1 MKKLFIILVGFALL
15 TAMKS
20 DKNAYVI
27 YNAKGKTVDFS
38 KLLKEASE
46 ADVIL
51 FGEQHNNP
59 ICHWL
64 QLELTKSLYDL
75 KKDKLI
81 LGAEM
86 FEADNSLLIDEYLSG
101 KIKQK
106 NFEDEAKL
114 WPNYKTDYKPLLE
127 FARDSSLRFIATN
140 IPRRYAAV
148 VNKEGFEG
156 LESLAAEAKNYIA
169 PLPIAYDPEL
179 PGYKGMIEMM
189 GGIGGHVT
197 ENLPK
202 AQAAKDATMAYFI
215 SINAKQGTTFL
226 HFQGTYHSDNFEG
239 INWYLKRLK
248 PELKILTISSNEQEN
263 PDTLEKE
270 NEGKADFIIVIPSSM
285 TKTN

>member
-189 GGIGGHVT
+189 GGMGGHVT